1 MKTIAETKRNLK
13 RQLITAALLSAAFVF
28 FTLLVYSAD
37 VRPVGVRGTNVGFAA
52 LNTKFF
58 KLTGVHMTL
67 YTVTDWLGLVPA
79 AVCTVFCAVGI
90 CQLVKRKSLFKVDA
104 DIIILGFYYAA
115 VIAVY
120 LIFETIP
127 INYRPVLID
136 GRAEASYPSSTTLL
150 VLCIMPTLVYEV
162 KRRVKNKT
170 TVKCI
175 LAAAYAFSAFMV
187 TGRLVSG
194 VHWFSDI
201 VGGVLLSAAMY
212 SLFKLAV
219 CIFGKEKL

>member
-1 MKTIAETKRNLK
+1 M
-13 RQLITAALLSAAFVF
+13 
-28 FTLLVYSAD
+28 
-37 VRPVGVRGTNVGFAA
+37 
-52 LNTKFF
+52 
-58 KLTGVHMTL
+58 
-67 YTVTDWLGLVPA
+67 PA

-115 VIAVY
+115 VIAAY
-120 LIFETIP
+120 LIFEKIP

-150 VLCIMPTLVYEV
+150 VLCVMPTLVYEV

-170 TVKCI
+170 AVKCI

-212 SLFKLAV
+212 SLFKSAV